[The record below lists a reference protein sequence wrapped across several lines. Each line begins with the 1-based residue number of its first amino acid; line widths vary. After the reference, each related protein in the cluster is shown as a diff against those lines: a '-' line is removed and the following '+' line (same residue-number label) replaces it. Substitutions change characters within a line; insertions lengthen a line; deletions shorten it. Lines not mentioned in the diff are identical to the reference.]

1 MDRAAYYRSRAEE
14 CLQDA
19 SEAPEPLK
27 GPLLAL
33 AQQWT
38 RLAEYAERSQ
48 AGGNAEPGQA
58 APKAGRQIWFVL
70 PEQGE
75 GRDAS
80 PRPASGPNDR
90 NLEES

>member
-14 CLQDA
+14 CLQGA

-38 RLAEYAERSQ
+38 RLAEYAERAQ
-48 AGGNAEPGQA
+48 GGPTDEPGQA
-58 APKAGRQIWFVL
+58 TTRPGRQIWFVL

-75 GRDAS
+75 GPDMS
-80 PRPASGPNDR
+80 QRPAGNPDDR
-90 NLEES
+90 SLEEG

>member
-38 RLAEYAERSQ
+38 RLAEYAERTP
-48 AGGNAEPGQA
+48 AGAAAEPGQA
-58 APKAGRQIWFVL
+58 APRPGRQIWFVL

-80 PRPASGPNDR
+80 HRPSAGPDDR